1 MTTHRIEALADG
13 IFAIAM
19 TLMVLNL
26 ALPEAGKGLPELHT
40 LLIGQLDK
48 FLCYAVSFVV
58 LAVLWIRHH
67 EQSHYIKRTDGRHLW
82 INIVFLMF
90 VGLVPFSTSLVGDF
104 PNEPVA
110 EVFFGLNIFVLGA
123 LLLCNWAY
131 ATNRHRLVD
140 PSLDP
145 RRVSLGKRRGAVI
158 PIVALLAMGLS
169 FVNPDISSYAY
180 LLIPAFQAVF
190 EYRQRRMTGGTV

>member
-26 ALPEAGKGLPELHT
+26 ALPEAGKGAAELHS

-48 FLCYAVSFVV
+48 FLGYAVSFVL
-58 LAVLWIRHH
+58 LAVFWIRHH
-67 EQSHYIKRTDGRHLW
+67 EQSHFVKRTDRKHLW
-82 INIVFLMF
+82 INIIFLMF
-90 VGLVPFSTSLVGDF
+90 VALVPFSTSLVGDY
-104 PNEPVA
+104 PDEPVA
-110 EVFFGLNIFVLGA
+110 EVFFGCNIFILGA

-131 ATNRHRLVD
+131 ATDHYRLVD

-145 RRVSLGKRRGAVI
+145 RLVALGKRRGVVT
-158 PIVALLAMGLS
+158 PLVAISAMGLS
-169 FVNPDISSYAY
+169 FINPDISAYAY
-180 LLIPAFQAVF
+180 LFIPVFEGVF
-190 EYRQRRMTGGTV
+190 EYRHRRMTGGTV